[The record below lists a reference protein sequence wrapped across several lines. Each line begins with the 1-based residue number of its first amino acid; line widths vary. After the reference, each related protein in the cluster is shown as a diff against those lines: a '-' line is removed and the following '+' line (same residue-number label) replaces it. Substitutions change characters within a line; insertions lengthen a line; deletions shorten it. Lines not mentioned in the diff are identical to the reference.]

1 MALLGRL
8 GALLQRAVEAVGAG
22 GSGAAGRGGGGR
34 ERGRR
39 RSPDGPS
46 LPLQEEPRLDLPA
59 AFTEHWK
66 GVTHYYLEASDERKP
81 AKQTDIPWRLK
92 QMLDIL
98 VYEEKQQLEGETGP
112 CLEYLLQHKILETL
126 STLGK
131 AEYPPGMRS
140 QVLLFFSR
148 LLGQMQ
154 SPLMHYFNVYRP
166 VQKLIQLQGDALGPE
181 PEKEVLQF
189 IAVLCTKI
197 RQEPAL
203 LPYVLEV
210 RDYWAT
216 APPPPIE
223 AALGSIKLCT
233 SEGATAVQLNVG
245 LERLLH
251 CTASY
256 LSLTLPFHTL
266 SGGGNE
272 DWKLQELYYF
282 SSLQNKKVVLKAR
295 ENLLLLTSVDHP
307 TAAQTLAQDSML
319 CLLLSDHLCSL
330 YDAIPGTINPADIAT
345 LPPVQWRLASDT
357 SAEES
362 SFPGKPSLE
371 AFFGWLDFCDCL
383 MKQAHPVIGDAL
395 SATVG
400 RRLFLDTLRPQLL
413 QMSDSGILF
422 SVAMLTGLVRG
433 IRAPALLQQLVGF
446 LLGADMGPAG
456 PSASACRQQS
466 LCSHLVENCSHP
478 SDEVSVATLRLFE
491 ALVWLPDQRILQSL
505 VLHHLEERSYALKAP
520 GRPRPGAGVLQEVE
534 FCRALTAIFFV
545 IFFLSSFL
553 CLVPSEVKTSPY
565 LEEAGYDTYVH
576 DAEVLFQECCAN
588 VAHWTW
594 PQVQAPQKTS
604 PAGPQFYEGRF
615 LQVLLDRLAQI
626 LHQPYAVNLQV
637 TSMLSRLALFP
648 HPHLHEY
655 LLDPYLPLAPGC
667 RTLFSVLIRVI
678 GSLMHT
684 AHRIPDFS
692 ANLLLARRK
701 LTGLASEEIGHQM
714 LLEGVIVLEE
724 FCKELAAIVFVKSAL
739 QGPPGQ
745 SQPRTPSP
753 S

>member
-203 LPYVLEV
+203 LPYVLEQGMK
-210 RDYWAT
+210 
-216 APPPPIE
+216 E
-223 AALGSIKLCT
+223 AVLVALGHLMVMPP
-233 SEGATAVQLNVG
+233 AD
-245 LERLLH
+245 
-251 CTASY
+251 
-256 LSLTLPFHTL
+256 
-266 SGGGNE
+266 GGGNE

-701 LTGLASEEIGHQM
+701 LTGLASEEHPIGHQM

-724 FCKELAAIVFVKSAL
+724 FCKELAAIVFVKSINPAV
-739 QGPPGQ
+739 PPD
-745 SQPRTPSP
+745 PWFPSEP
-753 S
+753 LLW

>member
-8 GALLQRAVEAVGAG
+8 GALLQRAVEA
-22 GSGAAGRGGGGR
+22 
-34 ERGRR
+34 
-39 RSPDGPS
+39 
-46 LPLQEEPRLDLPA
+46 EEPRLDLPA

-66 GVTHYYLEASDERKP
+66 GVTQYYLEASDERKP

-181 PEKEVLQF
+181 PEKEMLQF
-189 IAVLCTKI
+189 IAVLCTKVS
-197 RQEPAL
+197 QEPAL
-203 LPYVLEV
+203 LPYVLEG
-210 RDYWAT
+210 RDVGSLGL
-216 APPPPIE
+216 
-223 AALGSIKLCT
+223 AAKPSTSSGQSLPSSGDQGRGLSPEKPLGRDSAASVLNLVTSLIGLCQ
-233 SEGATAVQLNVG
+233 SKNQKVG
-245 LERLLH
+245 
-251 CTASY
+251 
-256 LSLTLPFHTL
+256 
-266 SGGGNE
+266 
-272 DWKLQELYYF
+272 
-282 SSLQNKKVVLKAR
+282 LKAR

-307 TAAQTLAQDSML
+307 TAAQALAQDSLL

-345 LPPVQWRLASDT
+345 FPPVQWRLQSDT

-383 MKQAHPVIGDAL
+383 LKQAHPVIRDAL
-395 SATVG
+395 STTLG
-400 RRLFLDTLRPQLL
+400 RRLFLETLRPQLL
-413 QMSDSGILF
+413 QASDSGILF
-422 SVAMLTGLVRG
+422 SVAILTGLVRG

-446 LLGADMGPAG
+446 LLGAGMDPGG
-456 PSASACRQQS
+456 PSASAGRQQS
-466 LCSHLVENCSHP
+466 LCSQLIENCSHL

-505 VLHHLEERSYALKAP
+505 VLRHLEERSYALRSPQEDPAVPEQEFCEEGLELEEDPYFADGLAEAVLQRPSRAAPPLAPEEGP
-520 GRPRPGAGVLQEVE
+520 GRPEGPVDVKEAV
-534 FCRALTAIFFV
+534 
-545 IFFLSSFL
+545 SSFL

-576 DAEVLFQECCAN
+576 DAEVLFQECCAK

-594 PQVQAPQKTS
+594 PQVQPPQKTS
-604 PAGPQFYEGRF
+604 PTGPQFYEGRF

-692 ANLLLARRK
+692 ANLLLVRRK
-701 LTGLASEEIGHQM
+701 LTGLASEEHPISHQM

-745 SQPRTPSP
+745 SQPRPPSP

>member
-1 MALLGRL
+1 MAWRPWRCWAAWAPSCSGPWRRWVRR
-8 GALLQRAVEAVGAG
+8 GGGGAG
-22 GSGAAGRGGGGR
+22 GGGGGGGGRGGGGGGGAG
-34 ERGRR
+34 GRLT
-39 RSPDGPS
+39 GPS

-66 GVTHYYLEASDERKP
+66 GVTQYYLEASDERKP
-81 AKQTDIPWRLK
+81 VKQTDIPWRLK

-181 PEKEVLQF
+181 PEKEMLQF
-189 IAVLCTKI
+189 IAVLCTKV

-203 LPYVLEV
+203 LPYVLEG
-210 RDYWAT
+210 RDVGSLGL
-216 APPPPIE
+216 
-223 AALGSIKLCT
+223 AAKPGTSSGQSLPSSGDQGRGLCPEKPLGRDLAASVLNLVTSLIGLCQ
-233 SEGATAVQLNVG
+233 S
-245 LERLLH
+245 
-251 CTASY
+251 
-256 LSLTLPFHTL
+256 
-266 SGGGNE
+266 
-272 DWKLQELYYF
+272 
-282 SSLQNKKVVLKAR
+282 KKVGLKAR

-307 TAAQTLAQDSML
+307 TAAQALAQDSML

-330 YDAIPGTINPADIAT
+330 YEAIPGTINPADIAT
-345 LPPVQWRLASDT
+345 FPPVQWRLQSDA

-383 MKQAHPVIGDAL
+383 LKQAHPVIRDAL

-400 RRLFLDTLRPQLL
+400 RRLFLETLRPQLL
-413 QMSDSGILF
+413 QTSDSGILF
-422 SVAMLTGLVRG
+422 SVAILTGLVRG

-446 LLGADMGPAG
+446 LLGPEMDPAG
-456 PSASACRQQS
+456 PSASACGPQS
-466 LCSHLVENCSHP
+466 LCSRLIENCSHL

-505 VLHHLEERSYALKAP
+505 VLRHLEERSYALRSP
-520 GRPRPGAGVLQEVE
+520 QEDPAVPE
-534 FCRALTAIFFV
+534 QD
-545 IFFLSSFL
+545 FL
-553 CLVPSEVKTSPY
+553 CLVPSEVKTSLY

-576 DAEVLFQECCAN
+576 DAEVLFQECCAK

-594 PQVQAPQKTS
+594 PQVQPPPKTS
-604 PAGPQFYEGRF
+604 PTGPQFYEGRF

-692 ANLLLARRK
+692 ANLLLVRRK
-701 LTGLASEEIGHQM
+701 LMGLASEDHQM

-745 SQPRTPSP
+745 SQPRPPSP

>member
-1 MALLGRL
+1 MLR
-8 GALLQRAVEAVGAG
+8 
-22 GSGAAGRGGGGR
+22 
-34 ERGRR
+34 
-39 RSPDGPS
+39 
-46 LPLQEEPRLDLPA
+46 LPLPP
-59 AFTEHWK
+59 
-66 GVTHYYLEASDERKP
+66 DERKP
-81 AKQTDIPWRLK
+81 VKQTDIPWRLK

-181 PEKEVLQF
+181 PEKEMLQF
-189 IAVLCTKI
+189 IAVLCTKV

-210 RDYWAT
+210 RDCWVHWSFSHCVS
-216 APPPPIE
+216 
-223 AALGSIKLCT
+223 ALPGGQ
-233 SEGATAVQLNVG
+233 EG
-245 LERLLH
+245 E
-251 CTASY
+251 
-256 LSLTLPFHTL
+256 
-266 SGGGNE
+266 E
-272 DWKLQELYYF
+272 WKLQELSYF
-282 SSLQNKKVVLKAR
+282 SSWQNKKVGLKAR

-307 TAAQTLAQDSML
+307 TAAQALAQDSML

-330 YDAIPGTINPADIAT
+330 YEAIPGTINPADIAT
-345 LPPVQWRLASDT
+345 FPPVQWRLQSDA

-383 MKQAHPVIGDAL
+383 LKQG
-395 SATVG
+395 
-400 RRLFLDTLRPQLL
+400 TLRAGSTAKRSPFWLSGSFL
-413 QMSDSGILF
+413 GRSDSGILF
-422 SVAMLTGLVRG
+422 SVAILTGLVRG

-446 LLGADMGPAG
+446 LLGPEMDPAG
-456 PSASACRQQS
+456 PSASACGPQS
-466 LCSHLVENCSHP
+466 LCSRLIENCSHL

-505 VLHHLEERSYALKAP
+505 VLRHLEERSYALRSPQEDPAVP
-520 GRPRPGAGVLQEVE
+520 EQELCEEGLEMEEDPYFADGLPVAVLQRPS
-534 FCRALTAIFFV
+534 RAAPPLAPEEGPGQPEGPV
-545 IFFLSSFL
+545 DVKEAVSSFL
-553 CLVPSEVKTSPY
+553 CLVPSEVKTSLY

-576 DAEVLFQECCAN
+576 DAEVLFQECCAK

-594 PQVQAPQKTS
+594 PQVQPPPKTS
-604 PAGPQFYEGRF
+604 PTGPQFYEGRF

-692 ANLLLARRK
+692 ANLLLVRRK
-701 LTGLASEEIGHQM
+701 LMGLASEEPPVSHQM

-745 SQPRTPSP
+745 SQPRPPSP

>member
-8 GALLQRAVEAVGAG
+8 GSLLQRAVEA
-22 GSGAAGRGGGGR
+22 
-34 ERGRR
+34 
-39 RSPDGPS
+39 
-46 LPLQEEPRLDLPA
+46 EEPRLDLPA

-66 GVTHYYLEASDERKP
+66 GVTHYYLEASDESKP
-81 AKQTDIPWRLK
+81 AQQTDIPWRLK

-98 VYEEKQQLEGETGP
+98 VYEEKQQPEGETGP

-131 AEYPPGMRS
+131 AQYPPGMRS

-203 LPYVLEV
+203 LPYVLEGQKV
-210 RDYWAT
+210 GSLGLAARPSMT
-216 APPPPIE
+216 SGQTMPPSEEEGRELCPEKPLGGAP
-223 AALGSIKLCT
+223 
-233 SEGATAVQLNVG
+233 
-245 LERLLH
+245 
-251 CTASY
+251 TASV
-256 LSLTLPFHTL
+256 LNLVTSLIGLCK
-266 SGGGNE
+266 S
-272 DWKLQELYYF
+272 K
-282 SSLQNKKVVLKAR
+282 NKKVVQKAQ
-295 ENLLLLTSVDHP
+295 ENLLLLTTVDHP
-307 TAAQTLAQDSML
+307 RAAQALARDSML
-319 CLLLSDHLCSL
+319 CLLLSDYLCSL
-330 YDAIPGTINPADIAT
+330 YNAIPGTINPADIAT
-345 LPPVQWRLASDT
+345 LPPVQWRLQSDP

-362 SFPGKPSLE
+362 SFPGKASLE

-383 MKQAHPVIGDAL
+383 TKQAHPVIGDAL
-395 SATVG
+395 STTVG

-422 SVAMLTGLVRG
+422 SVAILTGLVRR
-433 IRAPALLQQLVGF
+433 IRAPALLQQLIGF
-446 LLGADMGPAG
+446 LLGAEMDPVR
-456 PSASACRQQS
+456 PSDSACRQQRS
-466 LCSHLVENCSHP
+466 NLCSQLIENCSHP
-478 SDEVSVATLRLFE
+478 SDEISVATLRLFE
-491 ALVWLPDQRILQSL
+491 ELVWLPDQRILQSL
-505 VLHHLEERSYALKAP
+505 VLCHLEERSYVLRNPP
-520 GRPRPGAGVLQEVE
+520 GQEDLAVPEQECCEEGLDLEEDPYFADGLPAAVLQRPSKAAPLAPEEGPGQPEGPVDVKE
-534 FCRALTAIFFV
+534 AV
-545 IFFLSSFL
+545 SSFL

-576 DAEVLFQECCAN
+576 DAKVLFQECCAN

-594 PQVQAPQKTS
+594 PQVQTPQKTS

-615 LQVLLDRLAQI
+615 LQVLFDRLSQI
-626 LHQPYAVNLQV
+626 LHQPYALNLQV

-648 HPHLHEY
+648 HPRLHEY

-684 AHRIPDFS
+684 AHRITDFS
-692 ANLLLARRK
+692 ANLLLVRRK
-701 LTGLASEEIGHQM
+701 LMGLVSDEHPIGHQM

-739 QGPPGQ
+739 KDPPGQ
-745 SQPRTPSP
+745 SQPHAPSP

>member
-8 GALLQRAVEAVGAG
+8 GALLQRAVEA
-22 GSGAAGRGGGGR
+22 
-34 ERGRR
+34 
-39 RSPDGPS
+39 
-46 LPLQEEPRLDLPA
+46 EEPRLDLPA

-189 IAVLCTKI
+189 IAGRDVGSLGLAAKPSTSSGQSLPSSGEQGRGLGPEKPLGGDPAASVLNLVTSLI
-197 RQEPAL
+197 
-203 LPYVLEV
+203 
-210 RDYWAT
+210 
-216 APPPPIE
+216 
-223 AALGSIKLCT
+223 GLCK
-233 SEGATAVQLNVG
+233 S
-245 LERLLH
+245 
-251 CTASY
+251 
-256 LSLTLPFHTL
+256 
-266 SGGGNE
+266 
-272 DWKLQELYYF
+272 K
-282 SSLQNKKVVLKAR
+282 NKKVVLKAR

-520 GRPRPGAGVLQEVE
+520 GRPRPGAGVLDLEEDPYFADGLPAAVLQRPSKAAPLAPEEGPGQPEGPVDVKE
-534 FCRALTAIFFV
+534 AV
-545 IFFLSSFL
+545 SSFL

-701 LTGLASEEIGHQM
+701 LTGLASEEHPIGHQM